1 MQSSIYFSIRSYNQE
16 SLSSLRAAICRLY
29 HAGLIVAITKVWS
42 LANIQPLGLTA
53 SIITLEG

>member
-1 MQSSIYFSIRSYNQE
+1 MTYNQE
-16 SLSSLRAAICRLY
+16 SVNILCAAICRLY
-29 HAGLIVAITKVWS
+29 HEGLIVANTKVWW